1 MRIVLTHLCSLC
13 VFLQSLQKN
22 GQISSM
28 TSLNGHSEDN
38 TLAEG
43 QCVCVCPFVC
53 LSLPLVLFICVAN
66 VPVSSATRSG
76 FVCVCV
82 CMRCLYRSGKR

>member
-1 MRIVLTHLCSLC
+1 MCEMYLF
-13 VFLQSLQKN
+13 VFLCCFFQSLQKN

-43 QCVCVCPFVC
+43 VYACVFLYCLECLFTLCVTLGAV
-53 LSLPLVLFICVAN
+53 SLVN
-66 VPVSSATRSG
+66 VV
-76 FVCVCV
+76 
-82 CMRCLYRSGKR
+82 KR

>member
-1 MRIVLTHLCSLC
+1 MIYFSFFSVS
-13 VFLQSLQKN
+13 FFQSLQKN

-43 QCVCVCPFVC
+43 VYVRLCVFCPGGSVYLLCVTLGAAV
-53 LSLPLVLFICVAN
+53 SLVN
-66 VPVSSATRSG
+66 VV
-76 FVCVCV
+76 
-82 CMRCLYRSGKR
+82 KW

>member
-1 MRIVLTHLCSLC
+1 MCEMYLF
-13 VFLQSLQKN
+13 VFLCCSFQSLQKN

-43 QCVCVCPFVC
+43 VYACVSVLLGVFIYSVCDFGSC
-53 LSLPLVLFICVAN
+53 FFGEC
-66 VPVSSATRSG
+66 G
-76 FVCVCV
+76 
-82 CMRCLYRSGKR
+82 